1 MDENI
6 METEAQKACA
16 EEMEEKHLEYVYNR
30 RREILNDLMKLT
42 ATMEAHTKAARE
54 KYDAAIDITVKEE
67 LDGDWGYDVVC
78 TVKQHLENTKAILDR
93 FIEDF

>member
-30 RREILNDLMKLT
+30 RRQILNDLMQLT
-42 ATMEAHTKAARE
+42 AYMEVHTKAARE

>member
-6 METEAQKACA
+6 METKACA
-16 EEMEEKHLEYVYNR
+16 EEMEEKHLEYLYDR
-30 RREILNDLMKLT
+30 RRQILNDLMKLT
-42 ATMEAHTKAARE
+42 EAMEAHTKAARK

>member
-6 METEAQKACA
+6 METKTCA
-16 EEMEEKHLEYVYNR
+16 EEQEEKWLEYVYDR
-30 RREILNDLMKLT
+30 RRIILNDLMKLT
-42 ATMEAHTKAARE
+42 ADMEAATKAARE
-54 KYDAAIDITVKEE
+54 KFDNAYEITINEQI
-67 LDGDWGYDVVC
+67 DGDWGFDVVC

>member
-16 EEMEEKHLEYVYNR
+16 EEMEEKHLEYVYNQR
-30 RREILNDLMKLT
+30 RQILNELMKLT
-42 ATMEAHTKAARE
+42 ATMEAYTKAARE
-54 KYDAAIDITVKEE
+54 KYDTAIDITVKEE
-67 LDGDWGYDVVC
+67 LDGDWGFDVVC

>member
-6 METEAQKACA
+6 METKACA

-42 ATMEAHTKAARE
+42 EAMEACAGAARN
-54 KYDAAIDITVKEE
+54 KYNTAIDITVKEE
-67 LDGDWGYDVVC
+67 LDGDWGFDVVC

>member
-6 METEAQKACA
+6 IYTEAQKACA

-42 ATMEAHTKAARE
+42 EAMEACTRAARE
-54 KYDAAIDITVKEE
+54 KYDAAIYITVKEE